1 MSRIVD
7 IGCKTVEVGLLAL
20 LLHVGEWFGGSSKG
34 RGDMHCSTGILRL
47 LQSLPKAG
55 WREGSK

>member
-1 MSRIVD
+1 
-7 IGCKTVEVGLLAL
+7 
-20 LLHVGEWFGGSSKG
+20 
-34 RGDMHCSTGILRL
+34 MHCSTGILRL